1 MKKNSNQ
8 ADMQKPEIGEY
19 YQNGYTIAIIT
30 EWNKE
35 NENIVFYKYKT
46 KLGWSL
52 IYPWDW
58 VSYPARKLTPVE
70 IVLFC

>member
-1 MKKNSNQ
+1 
-8 ADMQKPEIGEY
+8 MQKPEIGEY
-19 YQNGYTIAIIT
+19 YQNEDIIAVIT
-30 EWNKE
+30 GWDKE

-52 IYPWDW
+52 ICSWDW
-58 VSYPARKLTPVE
+58 VSRPVRKLTPVE